1 MIEKTSAIFEQPK
14 MILSASAI
22 STLKACPFKYRN
34 RYVLGLRKI
43 ETPEPLRVGTNW
55 HEGLDVMSLK
65 PEQPCPACSDKGKPD
80 KTCIIC
86 QGTGFVDGPL
96 DVTTRMLNDRYSNM
110 YPNMPKD
117 VKEIERAVLLYS
129 LFAYKFYYDDD
140 PMEVVAREMPFRIP
154 LLNPDTHKPV
164 PGVFIDGKL
173 DKLVRLGKAI
183 GVMEHK
189 STSDAVDPE
198 SDYWGHLKLDTQTF
212 IYVYAAQR
220 MQADGLLEPWKIKAS
235 DPPISDIL
243 YDVWHK
249 PSIRPKKLSAADCA
263 EFLRT
268 SSYFGAKF
276 SREFIAGGNSLVI
289 DGEDVAFER
298 NKATKNNPC
307 GAVVFRETPDMYGAR
322 LFNDMDERPDYY
334 FGRKSIGRTSDDIE
348 QFERELYAIYQT
360 VEAMRDNDSWYHN
373 EFECTNFGRC
383 EFTESCFTGQQLDP
397 DNPPTGFKCIF
408 KKGK

>member
-1 MIEKTSAIFEQPK
+1 
-14 MILSASAI
+14 
-22 STLKACPFKYRN
+22 
-34 RYVLGLRKI
+34 
-43 ETPEPLRVGTNW
+43 
-55 HEGLDVMSLK
+55 
-65 PEQPCPACSDKGKPD
+65 
-80 KTCIIC
+80 
-86 QGTGFVDGPL
+86 
-96 DVTTRMLNDRYSNM
+96 
-110 YPNMPKD
+110 MPKD

-129 LFAYKFYYDDD
+129 LFAYKFHYDDD

-173 DKLVRLGKAI
+173 DKLIRIGGAI

-198 SDYWGHLKLDTQTF
+198 SDYWSHLKLDTQTF

-220 MQADGLLEPWKIKAS
+220 MQADGLLEPWKIRPS

-249 PSIRPKKLSAADCA
+249 PSIRPKKLSAADT
-263 EFLRT
+263 ESLIST
-268 SSYFGAKF
+268 GQYFGQTF
-276 SREFIAGGNSLVI
+276 DVIWNGGDDDGPCGEATMIV
-289 DGEDVAFER
+289 DGEPVIVELL
-298 NKATKNNPC
+298 KSGKP
-307 GAVVFRETPDMYGAR
+307 VIRETPDMYGAR

-360 VEAMRDNDSWYHN
+360 VEAMRGNDSWYHN

-383 EFTESCFTGQQLDP
+383 EFTESCFTGQQLNP
-397 DNPPTGFKCIF
+397 DNPPAGFKCIF